1 MTTQPTTEITVA
13 SCYIKTGSGW
23 GVSFGDWTQD
33 GPRLDGFASAWDAWA
48 FAVATTGID
57 PHARLP
63 ESVRRSESQ
72 PQPDLLDWEPEP
84 EQLSLLQIVSF
95 SMLTNA

>member
-1 MTTQPTTEITVA
+1 MTDQPVTEITVA
-13 SCYIKTGSGW
+13 TCYIKPGDPLSGW

-33 GPRLDGFASAWDAWA
+33 GPSLGGFASAFDAWA
-48 FAVATTGID
+48 FAFAATGID

-63 ESVRRSESQ
+63 ESVRRSEGQ

-84 EQLSLLQIVSF
+84 EQLSLL
-95 SMLTNA
+95 